1 MRCKKMAEFLT
12 TTGISYNLEELI
24 KNSDEKLFLVS
35 PYLQIAGSL
44 KHLIEER
51 DLRKIDIRVVYR
63 KDNKINA
70 EDMSFLQELT
80 SVKISACE
88 NLHAKCYLN
97 ENTAIIASM
106 NLYQY
111 SQQNNREMG
120 IKVEKEKEPDLYN
133 DIFKEVMV
141 ILQTSQQPEFSVKK
155 IETDAPTASKKV
167 PTKINKK
174 HQKKDMGFCIRCGN
188 DLKFNPEKPLC
199 YKCFKS
205 WGKYSN
211 PEYPEKFCHACG
223 NEHSSTVAK
232 PVCYACYKKLGK

>member
-1 MRCKKMAEFLT
+1 MAEFLT

-70 EDMSFLQELT
+70 EDMSFLQELA

-120 IKVEKEKEPDLYN
+120 IKVEKEKDPDLYN
-133 DIFKEVMV
+133 GIFKEVMV

-155 IETDAPTASKKV
+155 LEKDAFTASKKV
-167 PTKINKK
+167 PAKINKK

-188 DLKFNPEKPLC
+188 NLKFNLKKPLC

-205 WGKYSN
+205 WEKYSN
-211 PEYPEKFCHACG
+211 PEYTEKFCHACG

>member
-1 MRCKKMAEFLT
+1 MAEFLT

-120 IKVEKEKEPDLYN
+120 IKVEKENDPDLYN

-174 HQKKDMGFCIRCGN
+174 HQKKDMGFCIHCGN

-205 WGKYSN
+205 WEKYSN
-211 PEYPEKFCHACG
+211 PEYTEKFCHACG

-232 PVCYACYKKLGK
+232 PICYACYKKLGK

>member
-1 MRCKKMAEFLT
+1 MAEFLT
-12 TTGISYNLEELI
+12 TTGISYNLENLI
-24 KNSDEKLFLVS
+24 KNSEEKLFLVS
-35 PYLQIAGSL
+35 PYLQIADSL
-44 KHLIEER
+44 KHLIKER

-120 IKVEKEKEPDLYN
+120 IKVEKKEDPDLYN
-133 DIFKEVMV
+133 DIFKEVRV
-141 ILQTSQQPEFSVKK
+141 IIQTSQQPEFSVKK
-155 IETDAPTASKKV
+155 VKKDIPIVSKKV
-167 PTKINKK
+167 PKK
-174 HQKKDMGFCIRCGN
+174 NQQEHQKTGRGFCIRCGT
-188 DLKFNPEKPLC
+188 DLKFDPEKPLC

-205 WGKYSN
+205 WKKYSD
-211 PEYPEKFCHACG
+211 PDYKEKFCHACG
-223 NEHSSTVAK
+223 TEYSSTLAK
-232 PVCYACYKKLGK
+232 PVCYACYKKLSK

>member
-1 MRCKKMAEFLT
+1 MAEFLT

-120 IKVEKEKEPDLYN
+120 IKVEKENDPDLYN

-155 IETDAPTASKKV
+155 LEKDAPIGSKKV
-167 PTKINKK
+167 PTKVTKK
-174 HQKKDMGFCIRCGN
+174 HQKKDMGFCIRCGK

-205 WGKYSN
+205 WGKYNN
-211 PEYPEKFCHACG
+211 PEYTEKFCHACG

>member
-1 MRCKKMAEFLT
+1 MAEFLT

-24 KNSDEKLFLVS
+24 KNSNEKLFLVS

-51 DLRKIDIRVVYR
+51 DIRKIDIRVVYR

-70 EDMSFLQELT
+70 EDMSFLQNLT

-120 IKVEKEKEPDLYN
+120 IKVEKEKEPELYN
-133 DIFKEVMV
+133 DILKEVMV

-155 IETDAPTASKKV
+155 IETNTPTEPQKV
-167 PTKINKK
+167 PTKNNKN
-174 HQKKDMGFCIRCGN
+174 QPKKDVGFCIRCGT
-188 DLKFNPEKPLC
+188 DLKLNPEKPLC
-199 YKCFKS
+199 LKCYKS
-205 WGKYSN
+205 WEKYSN
-211 PEYPEKFCHACG
+211 SEYKEKFCHACG
-223 NEHSSTVAK
+223 KESNSTVAK